1 MLINEVKKE
10 TGLSK
15 KAINYY
21 IDKGLISPKILENS
35 YRDFD
40 QEMLESLKKIKIYR
54 KLGFSIEEI
63 KKLLANPKASYLRR
77 KSLEKIGEIKNL
89 QAESQILEKLAGGE
103 DIEKISREVESLD
116 LKRNLNDRLLD
127 IFPGYFGN
135 YLLLYFGSFL
145 NFPIENDQQKQTFNQ
160 LIDFLDGMD
169 EFNLSEDAKKFLEEG
184 EKLVSIDEINESILE
199 FKKNINNHQEFLE
212 NNDEII
218 RNYIDYTE
226 SDEYKNSLAYEIKDF
241 SKKFLQDQGFYE
253 KFIGLMRKLSPDY
266 DNFYKKLLQANE
278 DFCKSY
284 PDFLKENKNKKMD

>member
-1 MLINEVKKE
+1 M
-10 TGLSK
+10 
-15 KAINYY
+15 
-21 IDKGLISPKILENS
+21 
-35 YRDFD
+35 
-40 QEMLESLKKIKIYR
+40 
-54 KLGFSIEEI
+54 
-63 KKLLANPKASYLRR
+63 
-77 KSLEKIGEIKNL
+77 

-103 DIEKISREVESLD
+103 DIEEISKEVESLD

-127 IFPGYFGN
+127 VFPGYFGN

-145 NFPIENDQQKQTFNQ
+145 NFPIENDQQKQIFNQ
-160 LIDFLDGMD
+160 IIDFLDGMD

-184 EKLVSIDEINESILE
+184 EKLVSLDEINESILE
-199 FKKNINNHQEFLE
+199 FKKNINNHQGFLE

-218 RNYIDYTE
+218 RKYINYTK
-226 SDEYKNSLAYEIKDF
+226 SDEYKNSVLYEIKDF

-266 DNFYKKLLQANE
+266 DDFYKKLLQANE

>member
-21 IDKGLISPKILENS
+21 IDKGLIKPKILENS

-63 KKLLANPKASYLRR
+63 KKLLADPKASYLRR
-77 KSLEKIGEIKNL
+77 KSLEKIEEIKNL

-127 IFPGYFGN
+127 IFQ
-135 YLLLYFGSFL
+135 
-145 NFPIENDQQKQTFNQ
+145 D
-160 LIDFLDGMD
+160 
-169 EFNLSEDAKKFLEEG
+169 
-184 EKLVSIDEINESILE
+184 ILE
-199 FKKNINNHQEFLE
+199 ITCF
-212 NNDEII
+212 
-218 RNYIDYTE
+218 
-226 SDEYKNSLAYEIKDF
+226 
-241 SKKFLQDQGFYE
+241 
-253 KFIGLMRKLSPDY
+253 FILGH
-266 DNFYKKLLQANE
+266 F
-278 DFCKSY
+278 
-284 PDFLKENKNKKMD
+284 